1 MDKHGVS
8 VGEDTNILSYGDAT
22 TVAEYAISSMQ
33 WACGS
38 GMVAGK
44 QSGDGLILAPKDG
57 ATRA

>member
-1 MDKHGVS
+1 MS